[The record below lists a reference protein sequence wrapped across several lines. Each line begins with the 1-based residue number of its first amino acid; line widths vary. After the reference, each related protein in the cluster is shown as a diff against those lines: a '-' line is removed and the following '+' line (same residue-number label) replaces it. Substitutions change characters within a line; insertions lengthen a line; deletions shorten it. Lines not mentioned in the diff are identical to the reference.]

1 MNFFTKRVSILGWS
15 LVGLFTLLLFSA
27 LSACNGRGVPGSW
40 LLTPVDQPVV
50 VSATLP
56 ALPGE
61 TATATQLPSDTP
73 PAITLV
79 TESTPTP
86 EPTLTFTPTASA
98 TLLPTEAG
106 TPTFGPSPTRT
117 RTPTRTRFP
126 TRTPTPSR
134 TPTVTQTP
142 TPPLAFMRIQ
152 KPGPYSKVSS
162 PLQVEALV
170 SPGED
175 GYIYVELIGE
185 DGRVI
190 TRQAL
195 DYRSFMNRYFYINPQ
210 VAFELN
216 TAAETARLV
225 VRVQDRFQRP
235 IYLCSVEVVLMRM
248 GRNEIT
254 APVIVQEPYVV
265 RSPREGA
272 VISGGVLRVIGLARL
287 VNDRPLIFELIDE
300 SGQLVS
306 NAVIEHS
313 QPYGD
318 LSHVP
323 FEVFIPYSVEQDTP
337 VRLIIRQESASRIP
351 GTVWLS
357 SMLLTLQP

>member
-1 MNFFTKRVSILGWS
+1 
-15 LVGLFTLLLFSA
+15 
-27 LSACNGRGVPGSW
+27 
-40 LLTPVDQPVV
+40 
-50 VSATLP
+50 
-56 ALPGE
+56 
-61 TATATQLPSDTP
+61 
-73 PAITLV
+73 
-79 TESTPTP
+79 
-86 EPTLTFTPTASA
+86 
-98 TLLPTEAG
+98 
-106 TPTFGPSPTRT
+106 
-117 RTPTRTRFP
+117 
-126 TRTPTPSR
+126 
-134 TPTVTQTP
+134 
-142 TPPLAFMRIQ
+142 MRIQ

-235 IYLCSVEVVLMRM
+235 IYLCSVEVVLMRL

-254 APVIVQEPYVV
+254 APVVVQEPYVV

-300 SGQLVS
+300 S
-306 NAVIEHS
+306 
-313 QPYGD
+313 D

>member
-1 MNFFTKRVSILGWS
+1 MNLLRANRLIIQHFLG
-15 LVGLFTLLLFSA
+15 GALLLLGVFTSGC
-27 LSACNGRGVPGSW
+27 SGRGVPGSW

-50 VSATLP
+50 FSATLP
-56 ALPGE
+56 PLPTETAAATQVPSDPPPAVALPSE
-61 TATATQLPSDTP
+61 NSPS
-73 PAITLV
+73 
-79 TESTPTP
+79 P
-86 EPTLTFTPTASA
+86 EPTLTFTATASA
-98 TLLPTEAG
+98 TLQPTEAG

-142 TPPLAFMRIQ
+142 TPPLAFLRIQ

-175 GYIYVELIGE
+175 GYVYVELIGE
-185 DGRVI
+185 DGRII

-216 TAAETARLV
+216 TAAETARLA
-225 VRVQDRFQRP
+225 VRIQDRLQRP
-235 IYLCSVEVVLMRM
+235 IYLCSVEVVLMRL

-254 APVIVQEPYVV
+254 APVIAQEPYVV

-287 VNDRPLIFELIDE
+287 VNNRPLIFELMDE
-300 SGQLVS
+300 
-306 NAVIEHS
+306 
-313 QPYGD
+313 
-318 LSHVP
+318 
-323 FEVFIPYSVEQDTP
+323 
-337 VRLIIRQESASRIP
+337 
-351 GTVWLS
+351 
-357 SMLLTLQP
+357 

>member
-1 MNFFTKRVSILGWS
+1 MLSPNKNKIDSFLGLAVLCIGGLS
-15 LVGLFTLLLFSA
+15 LA
-27 LSACNGRGVPGSW
+27 ACTGRGVPGSW
-40 LLTPVDQPVV
+40 LLTPVDQPAM
-50 VSATLP
+50 VSATPQPLP
-56 ALPGE
+56 TE
-61 TATATQLPSDTP
+61 TL
-73 PAITLV
+73 
-79 TESTPTP
+79 TP
-86 EPTLTFTPTASA
+86 EEIPTLTPPLVTLASEVTLPPQPSPTLSATASA
-98 TLLPTEAG
+98 TLQPTEAG
-106 TPTFGPSPTRT
+106 PPTFGPSPTRT

-175 GYIYVELIGE
+175 GYVYVELIGE

-210 VAFELN
+210 VVFELN

-235 IYLCSVEVVLMRM
+235 IYLCSVEVVLMRL
-248 GRNEIT
+248 GRSEIT
-254 APVIVQEPYVV
+254 APQIMQEPYVV
-265 RSPREGA
+265 RSPREGS

-287 VNDRPLIFELIDE
+287 VNDRPLIFELVDE

-323 FEVFIPYSVEQDTP
+323 FEVFIPYSVEKETP
-337 VRLIIRQESASRIP
+337 VRLIIRQESATRIP

-357 SMLLTLQP
+357 SMLVNLQP

>member
-1 MNFFTKRVSILGWS
+1 MVSAS
-15 LVGLFTLLLFSA
+15 
-27 LSACNGRGVPGSW
+27 SACAGRGVPGSW

-50 VSATLP
+50 ISATLP
-56 ALPGE
+56 PLPTE
-61 TATATQLPSDTP
+61 TATSPQTP
-73 PAITLV
+73 AQTPAEMAQA
-79 TESTPTP
+79 TESSPSP
-86 EPTLTFTPTASA
+86 EPTLTFTATASP
-98 TLLPTEAG
+98 TLQPTEAG

-134 TPTVTQTP
+134 TPTLTQTP

-162 PLQVEALV
+162 PLQVEAPV
-170 SPGED
+170 TPGED
-175 GYIYVELIGE
+175 GYVYVELIGE

-190 TRQAL
+190 VRQAL
-195 DYRSFMNRYFYINPQ
+195 DYRSFIGRYFYINPQ
-210 VAFELN
+210 VPFELN

-225 VRVQDRFQRP
+225 VRIQDRFQRP
-235 IYLCSVEVVLMRM
+235 IYLCSVEVVLMRL

-254 APVIVQEPYVV
+254 APLIVQEPYLV

-287 VNDRPLIFELIDE
+287 VNDRPLIFELMDE

-306 NAVIEHS
+306 NAVLEHS

-323 FEVFIPYSVEQDTP
+323 FEVFIPYSVERETP
-337 VRLIIRQESASRIP
+337 VRLIIRQESATRIP

-357 SMLLTLQP
+357 SRLLTLQP

>member
-1 MNFFTKRVSILGWS
+1 MIRWFLGGTFIL
-15 LVGLFTLLLFSA
+15 LTGLLIGCT
-27 LSACNGRGVPGSW
+27 GRGVPGSW
-40 LLTPVDQPVV
+40 LLTPVDQPLVI
-50 VSATLP
+50 SATP
-56 ALPGE
+56 PPYVE
-61 TATATQLPSDTP
+61 TATFPPVLTDTLPPVTLAAEPTQT
-73 PAITLV
+73 A
-79 TESTPTP
+79 

-175 GYIYVELIGE
+175 GYVYVELIGE
-185 DGRVI
+185 DGRLI

-210 VAFELN
+210 VPFELS

-235 IYLCSVEVVLMRM
+235 IYLCSVEVVLMRL
-248 GRNEIT
+248 GRSEIT
-254 APVIVQEPYVV
+254 APWIVQEPYVV

-272 VISGGVLRVIGLARL
+272 VISGGVVRVNGLARL
-287 VNDRPLIFELIDE
+287 VNDRPLIFELFDE

-306 NAVIEHS
+306 NAVLEHS

-323 FEVFIPYSVEQDTP
+323 FEVFIPYSVEQETP
-337 VRLIIRQESASRIP
+337 VRLVIRQESATRIP

-357 SMLLTLQP
+357 SLLLTLQP

>member
-1 MNFFTKRVSILGWS
+1 MSLFRQKKSLFYWS
-15 LVGLFTLLLFSA
+15 LPFGFFLLVLLMAGCS
-27 LSACNGRGVPGSW
+27 GRGVPGSW
-40 LLTPVDQPVV
+40 LLTPVDQAVV
-50 VSATLP
+50 ISATPPPLPTETATLP
-56 ALPGE
+56 QPNG
-61 TATATQLPSDTP
+61 DTP
-73 PAITLV
+73 PAVTLV
-79 TESTPTP
+79 TEVTAPV
-86 EPTLTFTPTASA
+86 EPTATFTATASA
-98 TLLPTEAG
+98 TMQPTVEG

-117 RTPTRTRFP
+117 RIPTRTRFP

-142 TPPLAFMRIQ
+142 TPPLAYMRIQ

-175 GYIYVELIGE
+175 GYVYVELIGE
-185 DGRVI
+185 DGRII

-195 DYRSFMNRYFYINPQ
+195 DYRSFMNRYFYINPE
-210 VAFELN
+210 VPFELN

-235 IYLCSVEVVLMRM
+235 VYLCSVEVVLMRL
-248 GRNEIT
+248 GRSEVT

-272 VISGGVLRVIGLARL
+272 VIGGGVLRVIGLARL

-300 SGQLVS
+300 GGRMVGS
-306 NAVIEHS
+306 AVVEHS

-323 FEVFIPYSVEQDTP
+323 FDVFIPYSVEGETP
-337 VRLIIRQESASRIP
+337 VRMIIRQESATRIP